1 MTLSLAWF
9 CVANTSWP
17 IPDCSIFSLSLCLS
31 IQKGLSKRTWTGIM
45 LGRGGGRKHQNPV
58 WSGIRKYILSVEIL
72 KNQAKNWLQSWD
84 TMAGSA
90 MQDPCL
96 YVQIWKEK
104 RISSVLSKLGLY
116 LPGELGEECETNC
129 LLKIWY
135 SVAMEFWEYLEEE
148 WETDLDVCRRLRLC
162 LPTWSQGLPK
172 ATWDSWESSEILVH
186 SIPLW
191 YPVHSPNLP

>member
-1 MTLSLAWF
+1 MI
-9 CVANTSWP
+9 VP
-17 IPDCSIFSLSLCLS
+17 FSLSLCLS

-45 LGRGGGRKHQNPV
+45 LEKKTKPSLV
-58 WSGIRKYILSVEIL
+58 WHKEIVIVCRNT
-72 KNQAKNWLQSWD
+72 KKKQAKNWLQSWD

-90 MQDPCL
+90 IQDTRL

-104 RISSVLSKLGLY
+104 RILSVLSKSGLH
-116 LPGELGEECETNC
+116 LPGELGEDCETNC
-129 LLKIWY
+129 LLKTWY

-148 WETDLDVCRRLRLC
+148 WETDLDAHRRLRLC

-172 ATWDSWESSEILVH
+172 ATWDSWENLEILVH
-186 SIPLW
+186 SIPLC